1 MKSFLCISIL
11 MFFSMTVFSLDET
24 LLDERLFL
32 DSSFKRQGQS
42 VDSRREELDDFSNNI
57 DVELSSSPDNSKFL
71 YYKYKIIMQYVY
83 LISEDDPLKKTKKS
97 KLVESARGWLNKS
110 ILADSGDLTVPHLF
124 QIKSLGGVFT
134 VYAVNGLV
142 LHSNDELFALR
153 GNEFEFLDKDRVNVI
168 REKIVAL
175 IKLEEFEEARL
186 EINEL
191 RENYPQRFKQASVAY
206 YEEEIAIAIEK
217 LQAVQNAT
225 VPAIEKPKEEVAEK
239 NVIVDVGNEIKEVP
253 SNIQIENVAPQ
264 RTINPYWLFLLVVI
278 ILLGLL
284 IYKRKKSKK

>member
-1 MKSFLCISIL
+1 
-11 MFFSMTVFSLDET
+11 MTVFSLDET

-42 VDSRREELDDFSNNI
+42 VDSRREELDGFSNDI
-57 DVELSSSPDNSKFL
+57 DVEISSSPDNSKLL

-142 LHSNDELFALR
+142 LLSNDELFALR

-191 RENYPQRFKQASVAY
+191 RENYPQRFKQTSVAY
-206 YEEEIAIAIEK
+206 YEEEISIAIEK
-217 LQAVQNAT
+217 LQSVQSAI
-225 VPAIEKPKEEVAEK
+225 VPAIEKPKEELVEK
-239 NVIVDVGNEIKEVP
+239 NVIVDVADEIKELP
-253 SNIQIENVAPQ
+253 SDIQVENVAPQ
-264 RTINPYWLFLLVVI
+264 RTINSYWLFLFVAI
-278 ILLGLL
+278 IVLGLF
-284 IYKRKKSKK
+284 IYKRKRNK